1 MCTLFNLHTS
11 ASLAKRLGV
20 VVAVNYVEYFSDMFR
35 CVSWVGHVVLEP
47 VVFKVFLHKLDQ
59 RLSLV
64 ILNHL
69 VTESHW
75 RLQPSI
81 LLVVF

>member
-1 MCTLFNLHTS
+1 MCTLFNLYTS
-11 ASLAKRLGV
+11 ASFAKRLGV
-20 VVAVNYVEYFSDMFR
+20 VVAVNYVEYFPNMFR
-35 CVSWVGHVVLEP
+35 CMSRVGHVVLEP
-47 VVFKVFLHKLDQ
+47 IVFKVFLHKLDQ

-64 ILNHL
+64 IPNHL
-69 VTESHW
+69 VTKSHW